1 MAVSTSS
8 LTLQQYAQQSNEPLI
23 QSIAYSLL
31 QTDSVLSDIGFVTRP
46 TMKVNGSRV
55 VGGLP
60 TANWRKINESTTVF
74 SGTAQ
79 QFSEQVYVLS
89 NAIDVDRLIMMD
101 ENQVGNPAGQQTKM
115 GLTSWAYDINDRFF
129 NNNHNSGDADAF
141 VGIRQRLDDTT
152 TWGTNS
158 ACKIDGGGVVLTDAG
173 QTAATSNVFISLM
186 EQMLDEMGAPEGD
199 GCVIYMNRN
208 LRRRLGKAVRLMG
221 AGGGFDMTTDA
232 FGRRVMTYRNAKIR
246 TVGVKANQSTEIIT
260 NTEDTAGANGSST
273 YTSMYAVR
281 YGEDTFNGWQ
291 MTPLAVQSIGLRP
304 DEPTIFRTFL
314 EWPIGLYQTH
324 TRAIARVYDIK
335 VA

>member
-1 MAVSTSS
+1 MAVSSSS
-8 LTLQQYAQQSNEPLI
+8 LTLQQFAQQSNEPLI

-31 QTDSVLSDIGFVTRP
+31 QTDSVLNDIGFVTKP

-60 TANWRKINESTTVF
+60 TMGWRQINESTTVAN
-74 SGTAQ
+74 GTAQ
-79 QFSEQVYVLS
+79 TFSEQVYIGS

-101 ENQVGNPAGQQTKM
+101 ENQVGNPAAQQAKM
-115 GLTSWAYDINDRFF
+115 MLASWSYDINDKFF
-129 NNNHNSGDADAF
+129 NNNHSSGDADAF
-141 VGIRQRLDDTT
+141 VGIRQRLDDPT
-152 TWGTNS
+152 TWGTNT
-158 ACKIDGGGVVLTDAG
+158 ACKIDAGGVVLTDAG
-173 QTAATSNVFISLM
+173 QTAATSNVLIYFL
-186 EQMLDEMGAPEGD
+186 EQLLDEMGAPEGD
-199 GCVIYMNRN
+199 GCVLYMNRN
-208 LRRRLGKAVRLMG
+208 MRRRLGKAVRLMG

-232 FGRRVMTYRNAKIR
+232 FGRRVMTFRNAVIR

-273 YTSMYAVR
+273 YTSIYGVR

-324 TRAIARVYDIK
+324 TRAVTRLYGLK